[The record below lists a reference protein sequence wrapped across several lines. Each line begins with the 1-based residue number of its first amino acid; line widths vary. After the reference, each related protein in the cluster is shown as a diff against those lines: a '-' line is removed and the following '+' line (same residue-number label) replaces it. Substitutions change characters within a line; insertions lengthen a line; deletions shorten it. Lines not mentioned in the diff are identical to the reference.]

1 MARTSTTTA
10 RPRARRRDERGSAMI
25 LTMMALVLITG
36 LASTVAVLTLDN
48 LRSSWRA
55 QQAGSAI
62 NAADAGVAQAMT
74 YLRSAGVRPLRCS
87 PGCTS
92 NSWGNQDAPTTVS
105 LPGGAG
111 ESVRVWIEAV
121 SPYPAHDPGL
131 YRIHSTGDAAGSASR
146 TVLADVSVTTTD
158 VPRGIFA
165 HTITG
170 GGAASVTR
178 QSVFST
184 GCVWERDKI
193 AMVPGQIDLAYGIP
207 IGVHTSDYITTA
219 HGSGQHCSETQS
231 GLIHATGSGNNVTPS
246 PCSDDPRFRYDQD
259 RAGGSLLGTPCESV
273 QTTYPK
279 YYGPQNLDGSSDTD
293 VDGSFVKDDATLTR
307 LFNLKDPALSPTQV
321 DQLRSIAR
329 GQGNYWTSSTGWST
343 PDEENAVMFFDLT
356 KGSDLGGT
364 VDLNDFPADSVFAR
378 PAGLADTDPG
388 CSSRSLLIVVDGG
401 NVKINSNQ
409 QLFAS
414 LFLTSS
420 APYGQVV
427 KANGTAQFIGT
438 IYADKV
444 NLVGTFDASMDACFL
459 ANTSP
464 ALLDFRAGSYRED
477 DRGLS

>member
-1 MARTSTTTA
+1 MTRTPPTTS
-10 RPRARRRDERGSAMI
+10 RPGTRRRDDRGSAMI

-36 LASTVAVLTLDN
+36 LASTVAVLTIDN

-55 QQAGSAI
+55 QQAGSAV

-87 PGCTS
+87 PGCTG
-92 NSWGNQDAPTTVS
+92 NSWGNKDAPTTVS

-111 ESVRVWIEAV
+111 ESYRVWIEAV
-121 SPYPAHDPGL
+121 SPYPANDPGL
-131 YRIHSTGDAAGSASR
+131 YRIHSTGGAAGSASR
-146 TVLADVSVTTTD
+146 TVLADVSVTTTE

-165 HTITG
+165 HTISG
-170 GGAASVTR
+170 GGSASVTR

-193 AMVPGQIDLAYGIP
+193 AMVPGQIDVAYGIP

-219 HGSGQHCSETQS
+219 HGSGQHCSETQG
-231 GLIHATGSGNNVTPS
+231 GLIHATGTGNNVTS
-246 PCSDDPRFRYDQD
+246 APCSTAYPYDQD
-259 RAGGSLLGTPCESV
+259 RAGGSLIGTPCESV
-273 QTTYPK
+273 QTSYPK
-279 YYGPQNLDGSSDTD
+279 YYGPQNLDAGPEAD
-293 VDGSFVKDDATLTR
+293 VAGSFVKDDATLAR
-307 LFNLKDPALSPTQV
+307 LFNLKDPALSPTQL
-321 DQLRSIAR
+321 DQLRSVAR
-329 GQGNYWTSSTGWST
+329 AQGNYWTSSTVWSS

-364 VDLNDFPADSVFAR
+364 VDLNKISDTAFGREAN
-378 PAGLADTDPG
+378 LADTDPR
-388 CSSRSLLIVVDGG
+388 CTSRSLVIVVDGG
-401 NVKINSNQ
+401 NVKVNSNQ
-409 QLFAS
+409 RLFAS
-414 LFLTSS
+414 LFLTSA

-427 KANGTAQFIGT
+427 KANGTADFIGT

-444 NLVGTFDASMDACFL
+444 NLVGNFDASMDTCFL

>member
-1 MARTSTTTA
+1 MTRTPTTTA
-10 RPRARRRDERGSAMI
+10 RSRTRHRDDRGSAMI

-36 LASTVAVLTLDN
+36 LASTVAVLTIDN

-55 QQAGSAI
+55 QQAGSAV

-87 PGCTS
+87 PGCTG
-92 NSWGNQDAPTTVS
+92 NSWGNKDAPTTVS

-111 ESVRVWIEAV
+111 ESFRVWIEAV
-121 SPYPAHDPGL
+121 SPYPVNDPGL
-131 YRIHSTGDAAGSASR
+131 YRIHSTGEAAGSASR
-146 TVLADVSVTTTD
+146 TVLADVSVTTTE

-170 GGAASVTR
+170 GGSASVTR

-184 GCVWERDKI
+184 GCVWEREKI
-193 AMVPGQIDLAYGIP
+193 AMEPGEIDVAYGIP

-219 HGSGQHCSETQS
+219 HGSGQHCSETQR
-231 GLIHATGSGNNVTPS
+231 GLIHATGSGHDVTPS
-246 PCSDDPRFRYDQD
+246 PCSTAFPYDQD
-259 RAGGSLLGTPCESV
+259 RLGGSLAGTGCASV
-273 QTTYPK
+273 QTGYPQ
-279 YYGPQNLDGSSDTD
+279 YYGPQNLDSASDND
-293 VDGSFVKDDATLTR
+293 VVGSFIKDDATLAK
-307 LFNLKDPALSPTQV
+307 LFKLKDPALSPTQL

-329 GQGNYWTSSTGWST
+329 AQGNYWTSSTGWST
-343 PDEENAVMFFDLT
+343 PDEENAVMFFDL
-356 KGSDLGGT
+356 KDSDLGGT
-364 VDLNDFPADSVFAR
+364 IDLNQINDTAFGRDAN
-378 PAGLADTDPG
+378 LTDTDPR
-388 CSSRSLLIVVDGG
+388 CTSRSLLIVVDGG
-401 NVKINSNQ
+401 NVKLNSNQ
-409 QLFAS
+409 RLFAS

-427 KANGTAQFIGT
+427 KANGTADFIGT
-438 IYADKV
+438 IYADRV
-444 NLVGTFDASMDACFL
+444 NLVGNFDASMDTCFL

>member
-1 MARTSTTTA
+1 MTRTPPTTS
-10 RPRARRRDERGSAMI
+10 RPGTRRRDDRGSAMI
-25 LTMMALVLITG
+25 LTMMALMLITG
-36 LASTVAVLTLDN
+36 LASTVAVLTIDN

-55 QQAGSAI
+55 QQAGSAV

-87 PGCTS
+87 PGCTT
-92 NSWGNQDAPTTVS
+92 NPWGNKDAPTTVS

-111 ESVRVWIEAV
+111 ESYRVWIEAV
-121 SPYPAHDPGL
+121 SPYPVNDPGL
-131 YRIHSTGDAAGSASR
+131 YRIHSTGGAAGSASR
-146 TVLADVSVTTTD
+146 TVLADVRVTTTD

-170 GGAASVTR
+170 GGSASVTR

-193 AMVPGQIDLAYGIP
+193 AMVPGQIDVAYGIP

-219 HGSGQHCSETQS
+219 HGSGQHCSDTQR
-231 GLIHATGSGNNVTPS
+231 GLIHATGNGNNVTS
-246 PCSDDPRFRYDQD
+246 NPCSTAYPYDQD
-259 RAGGSLLGTPCESV
+259 RLGGSLAGTDCASV
-273 QTTYPK
+273 QTGYPK
-279 YYGPQNLDGSSDTD
+279 YYGPQNLDAGPDTD
-293 VDGSFVKDDATLTR
+293 VVGSFVKDDATLTR
-307 LFNLKDPALSPTQV
+307 LFNLKDPALSPTQL
-321 DQLRSIAR
+321 DQLRSVAR

-343 PDEENAVMFFDLT
+343 PDEDNAVMFFDLT
-356 KGSDLGGT
+356 KGADLGGT
-364 VDLNDFPADSVFAR
+364 VDLNDFPADTVFAR

-388 CSSRSLLIVVDGG
+388 CTERSLLIVVDGG

-444 NLVGTFDASMDACFL
+444 NLVGNFDASMDTCFL

>member
-1 MARTSTTTA
+1 
-10 RPRARRRDERGSAMI
+10 MI

-36 LASTVAVLTLDN
+36 LASTVAVLTIDN

-55 QQAGSAI
+55 QQAGSAV

-74 YLRSAGVRPLRCS
+74 YLRSSGVRDLRCAPS
-87 PGCTS
+87 CAT
-92 NSWGNQDAPTTVS
+92 NSWGNSTSPTQVT
-105 LPGGAG
+105 LPNG
-111 ESVRVWIEAV
+111 ESYRVWIEPV
-121 SPYPAHDPGL
+121 STYPANDPGL
-131 YRIHSTGDAAGSASR
+131 YRIHSSGAGGASASR
-146 TVLADVSVTTTD
+146 TVLADVSVTTSQ

-165 HTITG
+165 HTISG
-170 GGAASVTR
+170 GGSASVTR

-193 AMVPGQIDLAYGIP
+193 AMAAGEIDLAYGIP
-207 IGVHTSDYITTA
+207 IGVHTSDYIATA
-219 HGSGQHCSETQS
+219 HGSGQHCSATQS
-231 GLIHATGSGNNVTPS
+231 GLIHTTGNGNNRTPA
-246 PCSDDPRFRYDQD
+246 PCNATYPYDQD
-259 RAGGSLLGTPCESV
+259 RMGGSLAGTDCASV

-279 YYGPQNLDGSSDTD
+279 FYGPQNFDGGADND
-293 VDGSFVKDDATLTR
+293 VIGSFIKDDATLAR
-307 LFNLKDPALSPTQV
+307 LFNLKDPALNPTQL

-329 GQGNYWTSSTGWST
+329 SQSNYWTSSTGWST
-343 PDEENAVMFFDLT
+343 PDEDNAVMFFDLT

-364 VDLNDFPADSVFAR
+364 VDLNRINDTAFGREAN
-378 PAGLADTDPG
+378 LADTDPR
-388 CSSRSLLIVVDGG
+388 CTSRSLLIVVDGG

-409 QLFAS
+409 RLFAS

-427 KANGTAQFIGT
+427 KANGTADFIGT
-438 IYADKV
+438 IYADRV
-444 NLVGTFDASMDACFL
+444 NLVGNFDASMDTCFL